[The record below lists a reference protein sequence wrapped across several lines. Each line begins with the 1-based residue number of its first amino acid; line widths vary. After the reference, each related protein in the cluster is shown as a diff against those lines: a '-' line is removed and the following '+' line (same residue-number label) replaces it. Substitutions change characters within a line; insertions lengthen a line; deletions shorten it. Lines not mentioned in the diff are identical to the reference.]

1 MYEKVKN
8 FTRFAES
15 RLWNIL
21 HHSGLYNDS
30 GKNIHYIAENANWAI
45 RWEGEGIE
53 RGLKIIPNTSFE
65 VRFNPTRSINRVVHF
80 GSQYVW
86 GNWAPYLPKKNTYA
100 VSFFHGKRSDGPA
113 VSLHIDKFLEYQNKA
128 DRIITA
134 NTLVEKRLLNWGVEK
149 NKVVKIPIGIDVDT
163 FHRKDEKAKLDIRK
177 ILKIPNDVNVIGSFQ
192 KDGNGWGKG
201 LTPKLIKG
209 PDIFLSVVE
218 KLAKQVAVHVL
229 LTGPARGY
237 VMNGL
242 RRIGVPFTHR
252 YPKSVKELASLYNAL
267 DLYMITSREEGGP
280 KGLLEGMASGVPVV
294 STNVG
299 MASDLLVD
307 NTSGGVV
314 PVDNVEQLVIK
325 AGQII
330 RMEKQQKE
338 TLIRNARENVLK
350 CDWKVVAR
358 NHWENVYL
366 PLLEAIESK

>member
-1 MYEKVKN
+1 M
-8 FTRFAES
+8 
-15 RLWNIL
+15 L
-21 HHSGLYNDS
+21 HHSGLCFDS
-30 GKNIHYIAENANWAI
+30 GKDVHYIAENANWAI

-53 RGLKIIPNTSFE
+53 RGLKFIPNTSFE
-65 VRFNPTRSINRVVHF
+65 VRLNPTRSINRVVHF
-80 GSQYVW
+80 GSQYLW
-86 GNWAPYLPKKNTYA
+86 GNWVPYLPETNSYA
-100 VSFFHGKRSDGPA
+100 VSFFHGKRSDGPE
-113 VSLHIDKFLEYQNKA
+113 VSHHIDKFLEYQAKV

-134 NTLVEKRLLNWGVEK
+134 NSLVENRLLGWGIDK
-149 NKVVKIPIGIDVDT
+149 NKIVKIPIGIDVDT
-163 FHRKDEKAKLDIRK
+163 FRKKDKKAKSDIRK
-177 ILKIPNDVNVIGSFQ
+177 KLEIPNDVNVIGSFQ

-209 PDIFLSVVE
+209 PDIFLSVIE
-218 KLAKQVAVHVL
+218 KLSKQVAIHVL

-242 RRIGVPFTHR
+242 RRIGVPYTHR

-267 DLYMITSREEGGP
+267 DLYVITSREEGGP

-299 MASDLLVD
+299 MAPDLLVD
-307 NTSGGVV
+307 STSGMVV
-314 PVDNVEQLVIK
+314 PVDNVDQLVIK

-338 TLIRNARENVLK
+338 TLINNARGKVLK
-350 CDWKVVAR
+350 CDWRVVAR

-366 PLLEAIESK
+366 PLLETLESK

>member
-1 MYEKVKN
+1 M
-8 FTRFAES
+8 
-15 RLWNIL
+15 
-21 HHSGLYNDS
+21 
-30 GKNIHYIAENANWAI
+30 
-45 RWEGEGIE
+45 
-53 RGLKIIPNTSFE
+53 
-65 VRFNPTRSINRVVHF
+65 
-80 GSQYVW
+80 
-86 GNWAPYLPKKNTYA
+86 
-100 VSFFHGKRSDGPA
+100 
-113 VSLHIDKFLEYQNKA
+113 
-128 DRIITA
+128 
-134 NTLVEKRLLNWGVEK
+134 
-149 NKVVKIPIGIDVDT
+149 
-163 FHRKDEKAKLDIRK
+163 
-177 ILKIPNDVNVIGSFQ
+177 
-192 KDGNGWGKG
+192 
-201 LTPKLIKG
+201 
-209 PDIFLSVVE
+209 
-218 KLAKQVAVHVL
+218 L